1 MHLTWQTQTQKTC
14 CGVWVHSKG
23 WENRRAISPGAGIK
37 CKTFA
42 KSVASLRSCLGK
54 SYVKHLAASDLFNVF
69 RECCKKVLVEARRG
83 AKAVRVSRSQEGSC
97 MFEWFR
103 WFMSQDA
110 HCRVNIGQQ
119 PPTTSSQLARP
130 VSGTNLRTAN
140 ECEYEY
146 VHIWI
151 RAGVFIPSHNS
162 NLRRRL
168 WQIGG
173 SFVFH
178 LQLRSTHAAQR
189 QRTLA
194 NSIIGGR
201 TVHATRIRPVDAA
214 TALLLLLLLLG
225 SQLKQPQRSLLINLH
240 LRQRNWPNETCW
252 LPNASTERDTQSTVS
267 TG

>member
-1 MHLTWQTQTQKTC
+1 M
-14 CGVWVHSKG
+14 GNG
-23 WENRRAISPGAGIK
+23 RAISPGAGIK

-69 RECCKKVLVEARRG
+69 RECCMRLFVVDRRG
-83 AKAVRVSRSQEGSC
+83 GKGVRVSRSQEGSC

-119 PPTTSSQLARP
+119 PPTTSSSQLARP

-140 ECEYEY
+140 ERVWIC
-146 VHIWI
+146 IRI

-214 TALLLLLLLLG
+214 TASLLLLLLLLLCCWG
-225 SQLKQPQRSLLINLH
+225 
-240 LRQRNWPNETCW
+240 RN
-252 LPNASTERDTQSTVS
+252 
-267 TG
+267 